1 MIQQSMRF
9 CIWHMDQKHGNI
21 LQLEQVEKTQHF
33 GRESD
38 LDSVFELPKRQAQE
52 PEFQAASQAKWASLP
67 HD

>member
-1 MIQQSMRF
+1 
-9 CIWHMDQKHGNI
+9 MDQKHGNI